1 MSNEQYVN
9 KDKYKTN
16 DLVSLVNTEQYD
28 KLEDAWLSIAESNN
42 KNLQELLNVVDLL
55 AKREERKRAH
65 DFLMLLIPYYKQK
78 ELYRDVLEILKKVLE
93 YNPKEKGLAKDIA
106 ECYSNIHKDRPY
118 AKVLIEKIGIET
130 ATDINKAIKI
140 LEKYFYLD
148 SGDYVY
154 HKSWGVGEVVSVNT
168 EEEKININFEKKSDH
183 SIAMDIAPDILQ
195 KLDKDDLLAM
205 IYAQKD
211 VLNKMMEED
220 QVGLIKLTLKYF
232 KGKASVSNVK
242 TRLTS
247 GILPPEAWSKWWTST
262 KKMLKKDLYI
272 KLTDGTPTTSFLE
285 LRTSPMTHHEEILER
300 LMHAE
305 DTNKKVEIAKKYVSE
320 IKDAELCK
328 ETLNEVANIIIKEA
342 DKTYGTN
349 ISVAIECLLL
359 LEDIQDF
366 LKVEPGKYKNN
377 AESFIRAEGNLSE
390 LVNKINILDYRKQA
404 LRLIKK
410 AKPDTWHGEFVSIF
424 FVNSGNLWEFI
435 IKDLIAE
442 NKKDSLEAISFK
454 VFNHFNA
461 HPEHYIWFCKNGMN
475 ERYPELYQNIDPAT
489 MFIRLIELMDNM
501 YFKIQKGRDGDLR
514 TILNKALALA
524 EDKGVAYA
532 TTVLSDTNAEN
543 IFNIVSACK
552 GLEDWFKVSVE
563 NIIRERFPD
572 LFEEPGLVKL
582 DESKIYVTEEGY
594 EKKKKEFDHLMNV
607 EFAENARDLGE
618 AISKGDLRENAEYK
632 AAREKQAMLVEKAE
646 RMKAELQKVVLMD
659 IRSINTETVSP
670 GTKVTIK
677 HHGKTELEIYTILGP
692 WDVDIEKG
700 IISYQSPIGKGLLN
714 RTVGETVTIK
724 LPEGESVYE
733 IIKIEKAL

>member
-390 LVNKINILDYRKQA
+390 LVNKMNILDYRKQA

-659 IRSINTETVSP
+659 IRSINAETVSP

-733 IIKIEKAL
+733 IVKIEKAL